1 VQAGSIFP
9 TFSLDRAVVNWE
21 TYLNDLTPVEKRG
34 GIYYKREDYFAPLG
48 YGGINGAKLRQCIW
62 LIGRARARGAKI
74 LISGA
79 SVKSPQLPMGTAVAL
94 HYGMSARL
102 VIGSPR
108 METALRHDNVAI
120 AARLGAQFELA
131 KIAYNPALQRMV
143 NDIAARTPDSF
154 VLEYGITVTRP
165 DAAVEEFHRLGAEQA
180 RNIPDEVETLV
191 IPAGSCNSC
200 VSVLYGI
207 VKYPPKNLKRIILIG
222 IGPTRLDFI
231 DQRLRRIETFS
242 GLPIRSQFR
251 RWYHDGPREL
261 EVGHNATAG
270 PRDAR
275 WELHHW
281 DLHATGYATYQD
293 EMPYSANGI
302 DFHPT
307 YEGKVMTYLRER
319 AKEFDAFWSGRSMM
333 WIIGSAPNS
342 GVMAA
347 AIAARRRTA

>member
-1 VQAGSIFP
+1 M
-9 TFSLDRAVVNWE
+9 
-21 TYLNDLTPVEKRG
+21 
-34 GIYYKREDYFAPLG
+34 
-48 YGGINGAKLRQCIW
+48 
-62 LIGRARARGAKI
+62 

-79 SVKSPQLPMGTAVAL
+79 SVKSPQLPMGTAVAM
-94 HYGMSARL
+94 HYGMSTRL

-108 METALRHDNVAI
+108 MDTALRHENVAI

-165 DAAVEEFHRLGAEQA
+165 DEAVEEFHRLGAEQA

-207 VKYPPKNLKRIILIG
+207 AKYPPKNLKRVVLIG

-242 GLPIRSQFR
+242 GLAIRNQFR
-251 RWYHDGPREL
+251 RWYHDGPRPMED
-261 EVGHNATAG
+261 GHNAAAG
-270 PRDAR
+270 VSKAR
-275 WELHHW
+275 WELHHY
-281 DLHATGYATYQD
+281 DLHATGYASYQD
-293 EMPYSANGI
+293 EMPFSTNGI

-307 YEGKVMTYLRER
+307 YEGKVMTYLREHAGR
-319 AKEFDAFWSGRSMM
+319 FSAFWNGRSMM

-342 GVMAA
+342 RVMASA
-347 AIAARRRTA
+347 LAARRRVSA